1 MTIQHH
7 PSDMLLAAFAAG
19 TLDLGQH
26 VAVATHLVGCA
37 QCRSFVRA
45 MEEVGGALIDRVP
58 PADLPGDAFS
68 RVEARL
74 GGSATPAGGRVPVAR
89 EETGEVPGLPGFV
102 RKCRLEGWRWVA
114 PRVHVRPIKL
124 PEPSETRVFLLKS
137 GPGTK
142 MMPHTHTGL
151 EMTCVL
157 VGAFRHDGGYFG
169 PGDFDLGDESVEH
182 EPAVE
187 AAGDCICLVALQGR
201 LRLHGLVGR
210 MIQPFV
216 RL

>member
-7 PSDMLLAAFAAG
+7 PSDMLLAACAAG

-26 VAVATHLVGCA
+26 VAVATHLAGCA
-37 QCRSFVRA
+37 QCRSFVQA
-45 MEEVGGALIDRVP
+45 MEEVGGALLNRMA
-58 PADLPGDAFS
+58 PAEMPGDAFS
-68 RVEARL
+68 QVEARL
-74 GGSATPAGGRVPVAR
+74 DASAGPVSVGVPGAR
-89 EETGEVPGLPGFV
+89 GEAGEVPGLPGFV
-102 RKCRLEGWRWVA
+102 RKYRFEGWRWVA
-114 PRVHVRPIKL
+114 PKVHVRPIKL
-124 PEPSETRVFLLKS
+124 PEVSDTRVFLLKS

-169 PGDFDLGDESVEH
+169 PGDFDFGDESVEH
-182 EPAVE
+182 EPVVE
-187 AAGDCICLVALQGR
+187 AAGDCICLVAMRGR
-201 LRLHGLVGR
+201 LQLHGFVGR
-210 MIQPFV
+210 LIQPFV

>member
-7 PSDMLLAAFAAG
+7 PSDMLLGAFAAG

-26 VAVATHLVGCA
+26 VAVATHLAGCA

-45 MEEVGGALIDRVP
+45 MEEVGGALIDRMP
-58 PADLPGDAFS
+58 PAEMPGDAFS

-74 GGSATPAGGRVPVAR
+74 GGSAAPMSVRAPVAR
-89 EETGEVPGLPGFV
+89 GETGEVPGLPGFV
-102 RKCRLEGWRWVA
+102 RRYRFESWRWVA
-114 PRVHVRPIKL
+114 PKVHVRPIKL
-124 PEPSETRVFLLKS
+124 PEASDTRVFLLKS

-169 PGDFDLGDESVEH
+169 PGDFDLGDELVEH
-182 EPAVE
+182 EPLVE
-187 AAGDCICLVALQGR
+187 AVGDCICLVAMQGR
-201 LRLHGLVGR
+201 LRLQGFVGR
-210 MIQPFV
+210 LIQPFV

>member
-1 MTIQHH
+1 MTIHHH
-7 PSDMLLAAFAAG
+7 PSDMLLAALAAG

-26 VAVATHLVGCA
+26 VAVATHLAGCA

-45 MEEVGGALIDRVP
+45 MEEVGGALLDRMP
-58 PADLPGDAFS
+58 PAEMPGDAFS

-74 GGSATPAGGRVPVAR
+74 GGSPALTDGRVPVAPG
-89 EETGEVPGLPGFV
+89 EADEVPGLPGFV
-102 RKCRLEGWRWVA
+102 RKYRFEGWRWVA
-114 PRVHVRPIKL
+114 PKVHMQPIKL
-124 PEPSETRVFLLKS
+124 PEVSDTRVFLLKS

-142 MMPHTHTGL
+142 MMPHTHTGV

-157 VGAFRHDGGYFG
+157 VGAFRHGGGYFG

-182 EPAVE
+182 EPVVE
-187 AAGDCICLVALQGR
+187 AAGDCICLVAMRGG
-201 LRLHGLVGR
+201 LRLHGFVGR
-210 MIQPFV
+210 LIQPFV